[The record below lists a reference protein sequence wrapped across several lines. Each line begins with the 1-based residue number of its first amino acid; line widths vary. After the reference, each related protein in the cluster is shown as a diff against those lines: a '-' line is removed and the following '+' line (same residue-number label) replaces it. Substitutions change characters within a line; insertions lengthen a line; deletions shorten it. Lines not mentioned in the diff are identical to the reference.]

1 MRRLF
6 LVAGVISAV
15 LFVGCGGDSKKSA
28 MREDGAEP
36 GAKAAGAQAPPMKAL
51 ERKIIYEGTVALV
64 VPEVDAAAEQVRAA
78 AKQFDAYISGSD
90 VSGSAGSRRSASFT
104 VRVPA
109 DKFEA
114 LREALAKLG
123 EVTRNSSKSEDVTE
137 EFYDLDARVK
147 VLKGE
152 EEALK
157 ELLKKEAGKLEDLL
171 KVREQL
177 TRNREQIEK
186 AEGRQRFL
194 SAKVTYSTV
203 TVLLSETRDYVP
215 ASSPSFGGR
224 VSRSFWQSVG
234 AMEDAGKAVVY
245 FLAAVGP
252 WLPFV
257 LVGLWLLR
265 PVVRR
270 ARRLLA
276 DATRTAPPS

>member
-1 MRRLF
+1 MRRLY
-6 LVAGVISAV
+6 LVAGVTAAV
-15 LFVGCGGDSKKSA
+15 LFAGCGGDSKKSA
-28 MREDGAEP
+28 MRDGAEP

-64 VPEVDAAAEQVRAA
+64 VPDVDAAAEQVRAA

-157 ELLKKEAGKLEDLL
+157 ELLKKEAGKLDDLL

-203 TVLLSETRDYVP
+203 TVLLSETKDYVP
-215 ASSPSFGGR
+215 PTSPSFGGR
-224 VSRSFWQSVG
+224 IARSFWQSVG

-252 WLPFV
+252 WLPIV
-257 LVGLWLLR
+257 LVGALLLR
-265 PVVRR
+265 PAVRR